1 MKPAPTR
8 NESEAPD
15 GRGTCKENVIF
26 HADDVET
33 TSDEKLKELA
43 SLVSEKGHGS
53 MIKRE
58 QRGYTF
64 ITSMARVRAMEKVWL
79 TN

>member
-26 HADDVET
+26 HVGDVET
-33 TSDEKLKELA
+33 TSDEKLKELIFLF
-43 SLVSEKGHGS
+43 SYG
-53 MIKRE
+53 
-58 QRGYTF
+58 
-64 ITSMARVRAMEKVWL
+64 
-79 TN
+79 